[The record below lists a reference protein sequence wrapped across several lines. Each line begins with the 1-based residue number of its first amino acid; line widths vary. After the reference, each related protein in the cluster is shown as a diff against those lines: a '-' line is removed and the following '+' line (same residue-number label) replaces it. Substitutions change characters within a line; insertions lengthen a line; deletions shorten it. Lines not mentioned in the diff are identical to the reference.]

1 MAFTAASRPLLF
13 SPRQARNASTQST
26 LPLDASQAGSTL
38 TDFSGTPVSLTGS
51 DLLDIPEQIGF
62 LKTLGLDFGW
72 GPTSL
77 MQTCLESIYI
87 YTGLPWWASIG
98 VVALAV
104 RLALLKP
111 SLDASENA
119 QKHQELMK
127 DPKYQAAVNEMKAM
141 MISGN
146 HLAGAEAR
154 ARVSLMN
161 RAVGFSMW
169 KNFVPMLQ
177 LPIGIGMFR
186 LIQGMAHLPVPSFE
200 TGGALWFTDLAVADP
215 LFILPVLSGI
225 LMMMG
230 MRVRRLSPS
239 GARHS
244 RRPLTMREPGTS
256 SLHGPATG
264 EDDEAVQFRR
274 RAHFHHRDSLHAGR
288 SPLILL
294 LLVSVALCPVVVHP
308 PAVVP
313 SPDRAEAARNT
324 WLECDDVGDAARR

>member
-1 MAFTAASRPLLF
+1 MDAQQTAPGPSTRLLSRQFGTALRNSNNGAALHGASVLRRIGGPLAFTAASRPLLF

-87 YTGLPWWASIG
+87 HTGLPWWASIG

-169 KNFVPMLQ
+169 KNFVPLLQ
-177 LPIGIGMFR
+177 VPIGIGMFR

-225 LMMMG
+225 LMMLG
-230 MRVRRLSPS
+230 MRVCRLSPPR
-239 GARHS
+239 ARHS
-244 RRPLTMREPGTS
+244 P
-256 SLHGPATG
+256 
-264 EDDEAVQFRR
+264 
-274 RAHFHHRDSLHAGR
+274 
-288 SPLILL
+288 
-294 LLVSVALCPVVVHP
+294 
-308 PAVVP
+308 
-313 SPDRAEAARNT
+313 
-324 WLECDDVGDAARR
+324 